1 MKGEGLLWE
10 RSPTNR
16 GPFSPVLP
24 TLTLQS
30 TRNLNRPEKA
40 FTHSISE
47 EVGDVN
53 EIKGIVEISD
63 MVDEAKANAEN
74 IEQVK
79 NATSVDD
86 SLNQEVLMVLEDQP
100 VPIEMGIQHMF
111 PEQVILQMKMLVQ
124 KLFLNRPKELRRPL
138 CVV

>member
-16 GPFSPVLP
+16 GPFSPVRP
-24 TLTLQS
+24 TLTLAP
-30 TRNLNRPEKA
+30 TRGLNRPEKA
-40 FTHSISE
+40 FTHSIGE

-63 MVDEAKANAEN
+63 MVDETKANAEN

-100 VPIEMGIQHMF
+100 E
-111 PEQVILQMKMLVQ
+111 ILVASTDRDGNTTHVSGASHIANEDARAEALS
-124 KLFLNRPKELRRPL
+124 
-138 CVV
+138 